1 MKITEITTETEI
13 SRDDLLA
20 AIAEGEAAL
29 DTALEIESPTAE
41 QIAEAAAL
49 DKAINDGLARVSE
62 IDAAAASWAL
72 LTIARALT
80 AATKETP

>member
-41 QIAEAAAL
+41 QIAEGR
-49 DKAINDGLARVSE
+49 KRVDHCGS
-62 IDAAAASWAL
+62 I
-72 LTIARALT
+72 
-80 AATKETP
+80 TPS